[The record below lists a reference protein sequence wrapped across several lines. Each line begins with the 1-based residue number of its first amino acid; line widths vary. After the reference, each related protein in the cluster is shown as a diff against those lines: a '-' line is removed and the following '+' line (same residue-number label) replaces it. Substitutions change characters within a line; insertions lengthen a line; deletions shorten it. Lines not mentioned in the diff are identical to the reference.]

1 MTDPAEGGPVDRL
14 NERIGVL
21 TRREVE
27 VRLLAELLPALG
39 RKFGAVEVLEVLRA
53 ASVAIARRQGCEL
66 AQRLADNSLAAFRG
80 ALAHWTR
87 DEALALD
94 VISDSERELSFNVT
108 RCRYAELYRELGVP
122 ELGPVF
128 SCARDYA
135 LIEGFNPRIR
145 LTRTQ
150 TLMEGAAFCDFRY
163 RLEA

>member
-1 MTDPAEGGPVDRL
+1 MTIVIKSGHPDRL

-39 RKFGAVEVLEVLRA
+39 REFGSGKVLEVLRA
-53 ASVAIARRQGCEL
+53 SSVAIARRQGVEL
-66 AQRLADNSLAAFRG
+66 ARRMADNSLAAFRA
-80 ALAHWTR
+80 ALVHWTR

-94 VISDSERELSFNVT
+94 VISESEREFAFNVT

-128 SCARDYA
+128 SCARDFA
-135 LIEGFNPRIR
+135 LIDGFNSRIR

-163 RLEA
+163 RLDA

>member
-1 MTDPAEGGPVDRL
+1 MTDSTESDLVDRL

-21 TRREVE
+21 ARREVE

-39 RKFGAVEVLEVLRA
+39 RELGPAEVLEVVRRTA
-53 ASVAIARRQGCEL
+53 VDIARRQGREL
-66 AQRLADNSLAAFRG
+66 AGCMESNSLRAFRDS
-80 ALAHWTR
+80 LVHWTR
-87 DEALALD
+87 DGALVLD
-94 VISDSERELSFNVT
+94 VLLESEREFAFNVT
-108 RCRYAELYRELGVP
+108 RCRYAELYRRLGVP

-128 SCARDYA
+128 SCARDFA

-150 TLMEGAAFCDFRY
+150 TLMEGAGFCDFRY

>member
-1 MTDPAEGGPVDRL
+1 MTDSTESELADRL

-27 VRLLAELLPALG
+27 VRLLAEFLPALG
-39 RKFGAVEVLEVLRA
+39 REFGPAE
-53 ASVAIARRQGCEL
+53 RQGREL
-66 AQRLADNSLAAFRG
+66 ARSMAENSIAAFR
-80 ALAHWTR
+80 ASLDHWTR
-87 DEALALD
+87 DEALVLD
-94 VISDSERELSFNVT
+94 VLSESEREFAFNVT
-108 RCRYAELYRELGVP
+108 RCRYAELYRRLGLP

-128 SCARDYA
+128 SCARDFA

-150 TLMEGAAFCDFRY
+150 TLMEGAGFCDFRY